1 MSARRRTPFDLDRRA
16 FLKVGTTAAG
26 GLLLSLSLPG
36 CRARGPG
43 RAAAAPFAP
52 NPFLRIDPDGGVTLW
67 AKNPDMGE
75 GVKTSLPMIVAEELC
90 ADWSRVRVEQAELDR
105 KYGGQGSGG
114 SDGIASDWDNLRRAG
129 AAAREMLITAAA
141 QGWGVARDECAARE
155 GFVLHAAS
163 GRRAAFGD
171 LAGSASRLPV
181 PKDPPLK
188 KPSGYTIVG
197 SRVPGVDNKA
207 IVTGHPLYGLDV
219 RVPGMARA
227 VIEKAPTY
235 GGRPA
240 KVDSGGTLAVP
251 GVLQVVTIEGL
262 PNPTHL
268 RPGVAVVASSTW
280 AAIKGR
286 EVLAVEWSN
295 GPDPKEG
302 SEDLARRFADL
313 AKKPGKRLRESGDA
327 DAAFRNASRVFESV
341 YEFPFLSHAT
351 LEPMNCV
358 ADVRNGRCDIWGPM
372 QMPGSARSVVAAA
385 TGLPKEAVRIHP
397 TRLGGGFGRRLLSD
411 YVAEAAV
418 VSQKI
423 GRPVQVV
430 WTREDD
436 MRNDYYRPAGY
447 QRLRAAVDGR
457 GAVTGWHHH
466 LVNVSRNAYRLDQ
479 RPPESTEVYGM
490 FAPRVADATQ
500 DLAMLLQ
507 PAAIPNCVVEY
518 SAVSTSIPT
527 GAWRAPAHNVNAF
540 AIQSFLDE
548 IAHETRQDPAEFRL
562 TVLGNA
568 GDYPAR
574 PNEDMPVPYNPD
586 RLKGVVR
593 LAAEKAGWGSR
604 PPEGVARGIAGHFTF
619 GSYAAHVVELSVEK
633 GKRVRIR
640 RVVSAVDCGIP
651 VNVSGVEAQTEGGVV
666 DALGSSFFGEMPVEN
681 SRARHG
687 SFDGYRLLRHD
698 EAPPVEVHI
707 VPSHEHPTGFGEIA
721 LPPFAPALANAIFA
735 ATGERVRRLP
745 FVRSGFTLAALG
757 RA

>member
-1 MSARRRTPFDLDRRA
+1 
-16 FLKVGTTAAG
+16 
-26 GLLLSLSLPG
+26 
-36 CRARGPG
+36 
-43 RAAAAPFAP
+43 
-52 NPFLRIDPDGGVTLW
+52 
-67 AKNPDMGE
+67 
-75 GVKTSLPMIVAEELC
+75 
-90 ADWSRVRVEQAELDR
+90 
-105 KYGGQGSGG
+105 
-114 SDGIASDWDNLRRAG
+114 
-129 AAAREMLITAAA
+129 
-141 QGWGVARDECAARE
+141 
-155 GFVLHAAS
+155 
-163 GRRAAFGD
+163 
-171 LAGSASRLPV
+171 
-181 PKDPPLK
+181 
-188 KPSGYTIVG
+188 
-197 SRVPGVDNKA
+197 
-207 IVTGHPLYGLDV
+207 
-219 RVPGMARA
+219 
-227 VIEKAPTY
+227 
-235 GGRPA
+235 
-240 KVDSGGTLAVP
+240 
-251 GVLQVVTIEGL
+251 
-262 PNPTHL
+262 
-268 RPGVAVVASSTW
+268 
-280 AAIKGR
+280 
-286 EVLAVEWSN
+286 
-295 GPDPKEG
+295 
-302 SEDLARRFADL
+302 
-313 AKKPGKRLRESGDA
+313 
-327 DAAFRNASRVFESV
+327 
-341 YEFPFLSHAT
+341 
-351 LEPMNCV
+351 
-358 ADVRNGRCDIWGPM
+358 
-372 QMPGSARSVVAAA
+372 
-385 TGLPKEAVRIHP
+385 
-397 TRLGGGFGRRLLSD
+397 
-411 YVAEAAV
+411 
-418 VSQKI
+418 
-423 GRPVQVV
+423 
-430 WTREDD
+430 
-436 MRNDYYRPAGY
+436 
-447 QRLRAAVDGR
+447 VDGR
-457 GAVTGWHHH
+457 GAVTGWYHH

-507 PAAIPNCVVEY
+507 PAAISNCVVEY

-698 EAPPVEVHI
+698 EAPPIEVHI

-757 RA
+757 RV